1 MLSRHRP
8 LIERLAA
15 THGLNPRLVEA
26 FVFVESSDQAQA
38 IRFEPHIYE
47 LLTTKLPHTPPTER
61 MQQAT
66 SWGLMQVMGM
76 VARERGYQGT
86 CVALCVDPELALT
99 LGCKQLAHLKART
112 SSEDEMIRAYN
123 TGLGGAKKGRG
134 AEYLAKIRHA
144 AAKL

>member
-1 MLSRHRP
+1 MLSKYRP

-15 THGLNPRLVEA
+15 RHGLNPRLVEA

-38 IRFEPHIYE
+38 IRFEPHIYD
-47 LLTTKLPHTPPTER
+47 LLATKFPHTSPTER

-66 SWGLMQVMGM
+66 SWGLMQMMGM
-76 VARERGYQGT
+76 VARERNYHGT

-99 LGCKQLAHLKART
+99 LGMKQLAHLKART
-112 SSEDEMIRAYN
+112 TSEDDMIKAYN
-123 TGLGGAKKGRG
+123 VGLGGIKKGRG